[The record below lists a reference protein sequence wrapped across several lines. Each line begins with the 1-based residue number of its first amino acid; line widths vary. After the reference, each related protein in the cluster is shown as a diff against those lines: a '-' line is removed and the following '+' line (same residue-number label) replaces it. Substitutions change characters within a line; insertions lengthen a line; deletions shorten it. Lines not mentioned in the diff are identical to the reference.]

1 MADTMAGQ
9 EEPAGDA
16 ARSSVPLQPGGWL
29 GIRSLMRFTR
39 DPLQFIT
46 SMAQAGGDIVHYR
59 LARRDVY
66 LLRHPDLV
74 RDVLVTRQH
83 DFAKGE
89 GLRWARRFLGNGLLT
104 SEPPVHTRQRRLA
117 QPAFH
122 RNRIGAYG
130 DVMVRHAAR
139 ARARWRDGE
148 ELRLEEE
155 MVRLALAIAG
165 ETLFDAD
172 TDAQAAEVGGA
183 LTDIM
188 RVFTRFAL
196 PFNALLT
203 VLPTPANRRYEEG
216 RRRLDAV
223 VYRMIEERRRDG
235 RDRGN
240 LLSMLMLARDED
252 GQAGMSDRQ
261 LRDEVMTLLLA
272 GHETT
277 ANALNWTWYL
287 LGQNPE
293 AERKL
298 HRELD
303 EVLGGRLPTADDLPR
318 LRYTEMVLAESM
330 RLFPPAWTLGRLVLK
345 DQDVDGVHV
354 PAGSLVMA
362 SPYLMHRD
370 ERWFPDPLRFD
381 PERFTPEEKAAR
393 RKFSYFPFGGGAR
406 SCIGEPFAWMEGV
419 LVLATLAQ
427 HWAFRLAPGHVVE
440 PQALITLRPRY
451 GLRVIPSRRA

>member
-1 MADTMAGQ
+1 MLAG
-9 EEPAGDA
+9 PDRSAAA
-16 ARSSVPLQPGGWL
+16 ARRPALPLQPGGL
-29 GIRSLMRFTR
+29 FGIRSLVRFTR
-39 DPLQFIT
+39 DPLKFII
-46 SMAQAGGDIVHYR
+46 SMAQAGGDVVHYR
-59 LARRDVY
+59 LARRDVF

-74 RDVLVTRQH
+74 RDVLVTHQH

-89 GLRWARRFLGNGLLT
+89 GLRWARRFLGDGLLT
-104 SEPPVHTRQRRLA
+104 SDAELHTRQRRLA

-122 RNRIGAYG
+122 RNRIGSYG
-130 DVMVRHAAR
+130 AVMVRHAAD
-139 ARARWRDGE
+139 ARARWQDGE
-148 ELRLEEE
+148 ALRLDHE
-155 MVRLALAIAG
+155 MVRLTLAIAG

-172 TDAQAAEVGGA
+172 TEAQAAQIGGA

-203 VLPTPANRRYEEG
+203 ALPLPANRRYERG
-216 RRRLDAV
+216 RRRLDEI
-223 VYRMIEERRRDG
+223 VYGLIEERRRDG
-235 RDRGN
+235 TDRGD

-252 GQAGMSDRQ
+252 GHAGMSDRQ

-277 ANALNWTWYL
+277 ANALCWTWYL
-287 LGQNPE
+287 LSQNPG
-293 AERKL
+293 AEERL

-303 EVLGGRLPTADDLPR
+303 EVLAARLPTVDDLPR
-318 LRYTEMVLAESM
+318 LRYAEMVFAESM

-345 DQDVDGVHV
+345 DQDLGGVRV
-354 PAGSLVMA
+354 PAGALVMA

-370 ERWFPDPLRFD
+370 VRWFPDPLRFE

-393 RKFSYFPFGGGAR
+393 PKFSYFPFGGGAR
-406 SCIGEPFAWMEGV
+406 GCIGEPFAWMEGV
-419 LVLATLAQ
+419 LLLATIAQ
-427 HWAFRLAPGHVVE
+427 HWRFGLAPGQVVE

-451 GLRVIPSRRA
+451 GIRVAAERRGGC